1 MTIPKAISYYIS
13 SLAISLALALPA
25 GAQSMDDIIDP
36 PDTTV
41 NNRWFDGFALSVD
54 LAGVIQRAVS
64 DYGQYEAALRI
75 NIDDTWFPILEVG
88 LGSASHDDVVTLIS
102 YKSSAPY
109 FRFGADHNFLK
120 DKHDIY
126 RVYGGARYAFSY
138 FNYDVSH
145 PGVKDTNWGG
155 VAQYGEKGVKCNAH
169 WLEFAAGVDAKIWGP
184 IHLGWSVRYR
194 RRLFADNGSMGNVWY
209 IPGFGKAGRTC
220 IGGTFNVGIDL

>member
-1 MTIPKAISYYIS
+1 MN
-13 SLAISLALALPA
+13 
-25 GAQSMDDIIDP
+25 DIIDA

-41 NNRWFDGFALSVD
+41 NSRWFDGFALSVD

-75 NIDDTWFPILEVG
+75 NIDDTWFPIVEVG
-88 LGSASHDDVVTLIS
+88 LGSAKHDDVVTQIS

-109 FRFGADHNFLK
+109 FRLGADHNFLK

-138 FNYDVSH
+138 YSYDVSH
-145 PGVKDTNWGG
+145 PGVEDPVWGEL
-155 VAQYGEKGVKCNAH
+155 VPYNEKGVKCNAH

-184 IHLGWSVRYR
+184 IHLGWTVRYR
-194 RRLFADNGSMGNVWY
+194 RRLFADNGAMGNVWY